1 MPGRRTPK
9 RGNPQW
15 GWFTFGGYTLTSS
28 KKKKK
33 QPKFFPLLTTSG
45 GFAGRH
51 SSVHA
56 QIVRALRLLNCVS
69 FFFFFL
75 KKPHTHKNHSIFLM
89 ISKAYNS
96 LRTYSLWREERGNI
110 EHDSAFKVPCRNV
123 NQGTRSMQ
131 SKKKNVWTIT
141 RTQNNNNNICM

>member
-28 KKKKK
+28 KKKK
-33 QPKFFPLLTTSG
+33 TTQIL
-45 GFAGRH
+45 
-51 SSVHA
+51 SS
-56 QIVRALRLLNCVS
+56 LNNIWRICWS
-69 FFFFFL
+69 TQFSSCTDSSSSPIAELCFLFFFFF